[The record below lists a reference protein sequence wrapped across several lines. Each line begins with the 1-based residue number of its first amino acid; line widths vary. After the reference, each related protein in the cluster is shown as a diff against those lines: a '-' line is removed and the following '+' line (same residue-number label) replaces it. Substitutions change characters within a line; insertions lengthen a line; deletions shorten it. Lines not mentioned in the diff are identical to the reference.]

1 MPQPPKNGK
10 AKMKTFNDLCAVFT
24 DACSEIEEGNGDPVT
39 GLIENLRT
47 FAQNV
52 SGFNES
58 DQTAIK
64 VVNLLLPAV
73 NVISSNIVGKYVR
86 THDSSITLISSV
98 VRRNSYEID
107 KLNQDSRKENIH
119 ISRLQE
125 VEGTDDVT
133 IFKQLC
139 EKIEVDVKKE
149 DIVACHGVG
158 DPKKNPRPML
168 IRFVTRDL
176 KFKIFTNK
184 KKLKDDISLS
194 KGSYGRRNVSYSSS
208 FNKSCLLSVS
218 SKNENL
224 SENGNS
230 LVREDASLYSSVTL
244 ISDESSNESF
254 LNQEVN
260 PRSIKIY
267 ALNVC
272 GIISKLKFPDLEEKC
287 ADYDILCF
295 CESKLDN
302 LDEVEFS
309 NFVKLPPLNRKGA
322 KHKSGGIVVFVKE
335 FLYSNIEV
343 LECSSENA
351 LWFIVNN
358 ILYEPVLFG
367 ACYIPP
373 ESSDYSSIDI
383 FDVIETE
390 LLKNAV
396 DKNCKVCLL
405 GDFNAHTGKKDDFV
419 EMNHYVSESVQLDKE
434 IKQNFDFVDLDAL
447 GICTK
452 RSSLDKSVDN
462 YGNRLLLLCKDLN
475 LLIANGRLFK
485 DKNIGALTC
494 KESTVVDYCI
504 MSPELFTNILDF
516 EILPYD
522 PMLSD
527 VHNAIYIEM
536 SSKDTCMP
544 VVGNINVDIDDSSVV
559 TKCKWEND
567 KYHEFNDC
575 IDEAVIHS
583 IVVKLEEIDTDL
595 IDNIVVNSIVDEC
608 NSLILQAASKC
619 DLLLEKKVI
628 RKVDNSLKKRKKL
641 NSAQDENDDTF
652 ENIDVDNIT
661 SLNTEVNRAIS
672 ENEMLPDIEKGFQ
685 QRSLKKDVVFNPDGY
700 LKEQTGLPQLYT
712 TLDLKEQTGLPQ
724 LCTTLDLKEQTGL
737 PQLCTTL
744 DLKEQTGLPQ
754 LCTTL
759 DLKEQTGLPQLC
771 TTLDLKEQTGLPQL
785 YTTLDLKEQTG
796 LPQLYTTL
804 DLKEQTGL
812 PQLYTT
818 LDLKEQTLLIVSL
831 ISNSDNSR
839 TSRDVEY
846 IEIVHSQH
854 DIVDTDNVDIL
865 NNLELYDMSKVRCSM
880 DTSKNAYGNMLLE
893 MCKNNNIIILNG
905 RVNGDKEGKFTCRQA
920 SVVDYFICT
929 YDFLCFVVNMYVQD
943 FSKLF
948 SDVHSPLILSLNFE
962 DGIEEDVHIAENSV
976 ENARE
981 VKRVQKWDVE
991 KKNDFVEFIDKDKI
1005 SDLVAELESVDSNH
1019 LSQGKINEV
1028 VEKLTAYYWMLQK
1041 MF

>member
-1 MPQPPKNGK
+1 M
-10 AKMKTFNDLCAVFT
+10 
-24 DACSEIEEGNGDPVT
+24 
-39 GLIENLRT
+39 
-47 FAQNV
+47 
-52 SGFNES
+52 
-58 DQTAIK
+58 
-64 VVNLLLPAV
+64 
-73 NVISSNIVGKYVR
+73 
-86 THDSSITLISSV
+86 
-98 VRRNSYEID
+98 
-107 KLNQDSRKENIH
+107 
-119 ISRLQE
+119 
-125 VEGTDDVT
+125 
-133 IFKQLC
+133 
-139 EKIEVDVKKE
+139 
-149 DIVACHGVG
+149 
-158 DPKKNPRPML
+158 
-168 IRFVTRDL
+168 
-176 KFKIFTNK
+176 
-184 KKLKDDISLS
+184 
-194 KGSYGRRNVSYSSS
+194 SYSSS

-224 SENGNS
+224 SKNGNS
-230 LVREDASLYSSVTL
+230 LVREDASLDSYVTL
-244 ISDESSNESF
+244 ISDESSNESV
-254 LNQEVN
+254 LNQDAN

-267 ALNVC
+267 SLNVC

-373 ESSDYSSIDI
+373 ERSDYSSIDI

-390 LLKNAV
+390 LLKYAV

-419 EMNHYVSESVQLDKE
+419 EMNHYVSESAQLDKE

-447 GICTK
+447 GICKK

-536 SSKDTCMP
+536 SSKDMP
-544 VVGNINVDIDDSSVV
+544 VVGNINVDIDDSSAV

-567 KYHEFNDC
+567 KYREFNDC

-628 RKVDNSLKKRKKL
+628 RKVDNSLKKRKVKKPWFNRECAEKRKL
-641 NSAQDENDDTF
+641 YHRAKNYNWRVKTAESKTNLTVCSKEYKKVLCNQYRLYNKNFIKKLKNLRQNDCKSYW
-652 ENIDVDNIT
+652 N
-661 SLNTEVNRAIS
+661 LLNRACS
-672 ENEMLPDIEKGFQ
+672 
-685 QRSLKKDVVFNPDGY
+685 S
-700 LKEQTGLPQLYT
+700 QTKQNIIN
-712 TLDLKEQTGLPQ
+712 K
-724 LCTTLDLKEQTGL
+724 
-737 PQLCTTL
+737 
-744 DLKEQTGLPQ
+744 
-754 LCTTL
+754 
-759 DLKEQTGLPQLC
+759 
-771 TTLDLKEQTGLPQL
+771 
-785 YTTLDLKEQTG
+785 
-796 LPQLYTTL
+796 
-804 DLKEQTGL
+804 
-812 PQLYTT
+812 
-818 LDLKEQTLLIVSL
+818 VSL
-831 ISNSDNSR
+831 GCFI
-839 TSRDVEY
+839 
-846 IEIVHSQH
+846 H
-854 DIVDTDNVDIL
+854 IL
-865 NNLELYDMSKVRCSM
+865 RN
-880 DTSKNAYGNMLLE
+880 
-893 MCKNNNIIILNG
+893 
-905 RVNGDKEGKFTCRQA
+905 
-920 SVVDYFICT
+920 
-929 YDFLCFVVNMYVQD
+929 
-943 FSKLF
+943 
-948 SDVHSPLILSLNFE
+948 
-962 DGIEEDVHIAENSV
+962 
-976 ENARE
+976 
-981 VKRVQKWDVE
+981 
-991 KKNDFVEFIDKDKI
+991 
-1005 SDLVAELESVDSNH
+1005 
-1019 LSQGKINEV
+1019 
-1028 VEKLTAYYWMLQK
+1028 
-1041 MF
+1041 